1 MIYCS
6 NGEAP
11 NDEELLAYVVED
23 ETINEE
29 RMRHLEHCPMCQQR
43 LKDSQHTHKRMLS
56 LLYRTLCPEPQQL
69 ILYCEHVLPAD
80 EVHFTPFPEQLGTD
94 PLLKIIKEGMKRLFA
109 QPITQQETAM
119 VLRGESSA
127 PLWPLRYQLGEF
139 KLSFQPSRAQNDKM
153 KLIGFFEELSPEQLQ
168 TLEGVGADL
177 YHAPLSNTNEGE
189 QQQPIMSTTVDDVG
203 NFVFTAV
210 SPGNY
215 IVMIHLPDTELIVEG
230 LSIT

>member
-1 MIYCS
+1 M
-6 NGEAP
+6 
-11 NDEELLAYVVED
+11 
-23 ETINEE
+23 
-29 RMRHLEHCPMCQQR
+29 
-43 LKDSQHTHKRMLS
+43 
-56 LLYRTLCPEPQQL
+56 
-69 ILYCEHVLPAD
+69 
-80 EVHFTPFPEQLGTD
+80 VHFTPFPEQLGTD

-215 IVMIHLPDTELIVEG
+215 IVIIHLPDTELIVEG